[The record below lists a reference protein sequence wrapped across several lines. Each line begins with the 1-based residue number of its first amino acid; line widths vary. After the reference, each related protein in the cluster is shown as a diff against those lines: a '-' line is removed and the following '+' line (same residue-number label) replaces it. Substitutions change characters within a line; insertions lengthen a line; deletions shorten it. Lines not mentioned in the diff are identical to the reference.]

1 MAAKAYT
8 ARVPELDEFQGP
20 AYPPQGQWTYE
31 DYLRLPDDGRRYE
44 ILRGVLYVSA
54 APNPLHQ
61 FALRNLV
68 RRLVLF
74 LDENPLGEFYLP
86 PTDVILP
93 HGLTAPVQPDLFF
106 SLGGEWKGTI
116 TSRTMEGVPD
126 LVVEVL
132 SPSTRHVDRGPKHD
146 VYAAAGVREYW
157 LGDPLARTVE
167 VLVLRDGAYVLF
179 GKFGQGERLR
189 SEVLPGFEPPLDQ
202 IFKD

>member
-1 MAAKAYT
+1 MAEKAYSI
-8 ARVPELDEFQGP
+8 RDPKPDEFQGP

-44 ILRGVLYVSA
+44 VLRGVLYVSA

-68 RRLVLF
+68 RRLSVF
-74 LDENPLGEFYLP
+74 LEDHPVGEFFLP
-86 PTDVILP
+86 PTDLVLP

-106 SLGGEWKGTI
+106 IQGEEWRGTV

-126 LVVEVL
+126 LIVEIL
-132 SPSTRHVDRGPKHD
+132 SPSTRRFDRKDKFGT
-146 VYAAAGVREYW
+146 YAEAGVREYW
-157 LGDPLARTVE
+157 LADPLARTVE
-167 VLVLRDGAYVLF
+167 VFVLRDGAYVLL
-179 GKFGQGERLR
+179 GKFERGEKLR
-189 SEVLPGFEPPLDQ
+189 SEVIPGFEPPLDK